1 MKKLKFLSLL
11 VLGMCLSIQVFA
23 RKNVVLK
30 GSWNRVEKS
39 INPEIPI
46 QIWLE
51 DSNKDITVQ
60 FFENLGPVKISG
72 ECKNGNRNG
81 NIMYDTVL
89 GTTEM
94 STFSITLD
102 DAFIDT
108 EYRIIV
114 SNVKSVVNGL
124 FSINYKYIE

>member
-11 VLGMCLSIQVFA
+11 VLGMCLSIQGFA

-60 FFENLGPVKISG
+60 FFENLGPVNITIVTSD
-72 ECKNGNRNG
+72 G

>member
-39 INPEIPI
+39 VNPEIPI

-60 FFENLGPVKISG
+60 FFENLGPVNITIVTSD
-72 ECKNGNRNG
+72 G

>member
-60 FFENLGPVKISG
+60 FFENLGPVNITIVTSD
-72 ECKNGNRNG
+72 G

>member
-1 MKKLKFLSLL
+1 MKNLKFLSLI
-11 VLGMCLSIQVFA
+11 VLGMCLSIQGFA

-60 FFENLGPVKISG
+60 FFENLGPVNITIVTSD
-72 ECKNGNRNG
+72 G

-124 FSINYKYIE
+124 FSINYKCIE

>member
-30 GSWNRVEKS
+30 GGWNRVEKS

-60 FFENLGPVKISG
+60 FFENLGPVNITIVTSD
-72 ECKNGNRNG
+72 G

>member
-11 VLGMCLSIQVFA
+11 VLGMCLSIQGFA

-39 INPEIPI
+39 ITPNLPI
-46 QIWLE
+46 QVWLE
-51 DSNKDITVQ
+51 DNNKDITIQ
-60 FFENLGPVKISG
+60 FFENLGPVNITIVTSD
-72 ECKNGNRNG
+72 G

-94 STFSITLD
+94 STFSIELD
-102 DAFIDT
+102 DTLINN

-114 SNVKSVVNGL
+114 SNVKNTVSGL
-124 FSINYKYIE
+124 FSINHKWFE

>member
-60 FFENLGPVKISG
+60 FFENLGPVNITIVTSD
-72 ECKNGNRNG
+72 G

-102 DAFIDT
+102 DTLINN

-114 SNVKSVVNGL
+114 SNVKNTVSGL
-124 FSINYKYIE
+124 FSINHKWFE

>member
-60 FFENLGPVKISG
+60 FFENLGPVNITIVTSD
-72 ECKNGNRNG
+72 G

-94 STFSITLD
+94 STFSIELD
-102 DAFIDT
+102 DTLINN

-114 SNVKSVVNGL
+114 SNVKNTVSGL
-124 FSINYKYIE
+124 FSINHKWFE

>member
-11 VLGMCLSIQVFA
+11 VLGMCLSIQGFA

-60 FFENLGPVKISG
+60 FFENLGPVNITIVTSD
-72 ECKNGNRNG
+72 G

-124 FSINYKYIE
+124 FSINYKCIE

>member
-39 INPEIPI
+39 ITPNFPI
-46 QIWLE
+46 QVWLE
-51 DSNKDITVQ
+51 DNNKDITIQ
-60 FFENLGPVKISG
+60 FFENLGPVNITVVTSD
-72 ECKNGNRNG
+72 G

-94 STFSITLD
+94 STYSIELD
-102 DAFIDT
+102 DTLINN

-114 SNVKSVVNGL
+114 SNVKNTVSGL
-124 FSINYKYIE
+124 FSINHKWFE

>member
-60 FFENLGPVKISG
+60 FFENLGPVNITIVTSD
-72 ECKNGNRNG
+72 G

-124 FSINYKYIE
+124 FSIN

>member
-1 MKKLKFLSLL
+1 MKKLKFLYLL

-60 FFENLGPVKISG
+60 FFENLGPVNITIVTSD
-72 ECKNGNRNG
+72 G

>member
-1 MKKLKFLSLL
+1 M
-11 VLGMCLSIQVFA
+11 
-23 RKNVVLK
+23 
-30 GSWNRVEKS
+30 NRVEKS

-60 FFENLGPVKISG
+60 FFENLGPVNITIVTSD
-72 ECKNGNRNG
+72 G

-94 STFSITLD
+94 STFSIELD
-102 DAFIDT
+102 DTLINN

-114 SNVKSVVNGL
+114 SNVKNTVSGL
-124 FSINYKYIE
+124 FSINHKWFE

>member
-1 MKKLKFLSLL
+1 M
-11 VLGMCLSIQVFA
+11 FA

-60 FFENLGPVKISG
+60 FFENLGPVNITIVTSD
-72 ECKNGNRNG
+72 G